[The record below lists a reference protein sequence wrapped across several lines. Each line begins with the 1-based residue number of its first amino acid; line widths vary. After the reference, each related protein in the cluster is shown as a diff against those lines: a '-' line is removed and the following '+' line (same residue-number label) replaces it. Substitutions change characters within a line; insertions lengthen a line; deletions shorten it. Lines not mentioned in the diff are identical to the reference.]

1 MAFFEAKGSDG
12 GQDRRGGYA
21 KSLRHEVL
29 VGEDRVLVRLH
40 ERPHEGPHAVVVMS
54 RGGYLE
60 LAVRLARYL
69 AHAGVASR
77 RAAERIVAERRVAVA
92 GAVVTDPAFDVNE
105 RSGVTLDGQPV
116 APEDLEVHVLHKPA
130 GVVSTARD
138 THGRPTV
145 LDLVPSAHRLY
156 PVGRLDSDSTGLIL
170 VTNDGELANRLT
182 HPRYGV
188 EKVYLAEVSPRP
200 VDETALRAL
209 RNGVELD
216 DGPTLPARVR
226 QTRPGVLEVVL
237 REGRKRQ
244 LRRMCEAVGHRVVA
258 LRRIAFGPLALGDL
272 AEGQSRRL
280 AEAEVE
286 RLRQATGRGKACGSR
301 PPAPSSR

>member
-1 MAFFEAKGSDG
+1 MTTCD
-12 GQDRRGGYA
+12 QRRQAGA
-21 KSLRHEVL
+21 ASRS
-29 VGEDRVLVRLH
+29 
-40 ERPHEGPHAVVVMS
+40 RPCALPDV
-54 RGGYLE
+54 
-60 LAVRLARYL
+60 AVRLARYL

-77 RAAERIVAERRVAVA
+77 RAAERIVADGRVAVA
-92 GAVVTDPAFDVNE
+92 GGVVTDPALDVDE

-116 APEDLEVHVLHKPA
+116 APEPREVQVLHKPA

-145 LDLVPSAHRLY
+145 LDLLPSGHRLY
-156 PVGRLDSDSTGLIL
+156 PVGRLDADTTGLIVL
-170 VTNDGELANRLT
+170 TNDGELANRLT

-188 EKVYLAEVSPRP
+188 EKTYVAEVSPRP
-200 VDETALRAL
+200 VEEAALRAL
-209 RNGVELD
+209 RDGVELD

-258 LRRIAFGPLALGDL
+258 LRRIAFGPLTLGDL
-272 AEGQSRRL
+272 PEGQSRRL
-280 AEAEVE
+280 DEAEIE
-286 RLRQATGRGKACGSR
+286 RLRQATVHAEAEVLRL
-301 PPAPSSR
+301 PAPSR